1 MRNVVFFN
9 TVKFWGGGEKLHLE
23 YALKF
28 REHGFHVLLGA
39 SESSPL
45 AEKGKAA
52 GLPVFA
58 ISAGNLS
65 FLNLLKYLKLI
76 RRFRKEQ
83 ADTVIISGSP
93 DLKLGALA
101 AKMAG
106 VANIVYLRGLAAP
119 VKNTPLNRFLF
130 NRVLTDIVA
139 NSEETKRTILMNFK
153 GAVPPENV
161 AVIYHGIELDD
172 YPPCPVVPHDPVI
185 LGTAGRLTPQKG
197 QQLLIEVARLLK
209 IKSIKFRLMIAGTGE
224 MQAELEQLIVKY
236 GLHEEVLLCG
246 FVKEMV
252 GFMNSV
258 DIFLLSS
265 VWEGF
270 GYAIVEA
277 MAASKPVVAFDIS
290 SNPEIISENHTGYLV
305 AYPDVKAFAE
315 KVEILIAD
323 TDLRLQMG
331 KKGRER
337 VTALFQLNDRI
348 EEFISHLASR
358 IPHHVNPGSP

>member
-65 FLNLLKYLKLI
+65 FLNPLKYLKLI

-130 NRVLTDIVA
+130 
-139 NSEETKRTILMNFK
+139 TILMNFK
-153 GAVPPENV
+153 GAVPPEKV
-161 AVIYHGIELDD
+161 AVIYHGIELED

-197 QQLLIEVARLLK
+197 QRLLIEVARLLK

-236 GLHEEVLLCG
+236 GLQEEVILCG